1 MSASSLSIGRPR
13 LAEALQLA
21 IDASPIVAVI
31 APAGYGKSRAIAL
44 GLARLGRPA
53 ARYTAQRWH
62 AGEFAGPLVAEVR
75 QIRPDLG
82 G

>member
-53 ARYTAQRWH
+53 ARYTAN
-62 AGEFAGPLVAEVR
+62 AGMPANSPDRSSRRCGRFA
-75 QIRPDLG
+75 QILG